1 MGIRTGKPRG
11 RPKGARNKATNA
23 RQAAVK
29 ASGSTPLDVMLK
41 RMRYHEHQA
50 ELAKRRKDGK
60 ADEIQHLAA
69 ADEAARGAAPYVHP
83 RLSAVQMSG
92 NLTLTHE
99 ERLEKLK

>member
-41 RMRYHEHQA
+41 RMRHHEHLA
-50 ELAKRRKDGK
+50 ALAKRRKDE
-60 ADEIQHLAA
+60 AAENQHLAA